1 MVKKIAI
8 GAGILV
14 LALTALLVGRTLM
27 ITPLDRA
34 DSAPVA
40 DAAFDASRMSGRL
53 AEAVRFRTISWGEGA
68 SAEDTEASRKAFV
81 AFREWIATT
90 YPAFSKAAKLEVV
103 GGYSLLFTWRGTDP
117 ALKPALFMSHMDVV
131 PVAPGSETQWKHP
144 PFEGVIAEDHVWG
157 RGTLDTKAGIIGQ
170 LEAAEALAARGISP
184 KRTLMFSFGH
194 DEELGGTAGNAETAS
209 LLKSRKVEL
218 EFVNDEGGAITNG
231 VVPGVEQPVALI
243 GVAEKGFLS
252 LQLKALSPG
261 GHSSLPVP
269 VAETAIGRLANALRK
284 IEDTPFESRIDG
296 IAREFLT
303 QLMPAM
309 KFLPRLTIANL
320 WLFEPLVIRSMNAS
334 PGSAASIHTTIA
346 PTIIKGGMKENV
358 LPPNATLVINF
369 RIHPRDTT
377 VSVEKHIREAIDDEQ
392 VEVSVYNP
400 GRNASPVS
408 DMTGPQYALLKSV
421 LEKVKP
427 GVIVAPNLV
436 SGGTDAKHFQPL
448 TRNVF
453 RIVPIELTADDLKGF
468 HGTNERVPVSSLP
481 LVASFYMEL
490 FQRLDEPLATAAT
503 DQRLQ

>member
-1 MVKKIAI
+1 MVKKLAI
-8 GAGILV
+8 GAAAIV
-14 LALTALLVGRTLM
+14 LALVGLLVGRTM
-27 ITPLDRA
+27 MVQPLET
-34 DSAPVA
+34 SGGAPVL
-40 DAAFDASRMSGRL
+40 DAAFDAKLMSGRL

-68 SAEDTEASRKAFV
+68 STEDIEASQKAFV
-81 AFREWIATT
+81 AFREWIAMT
-90 YPAFSKAAKLEVV
+90 YPAFSKVAKLEVV
-103 GGYSLLFTWRGTDP
+103 GGYSLLFTWEGSDP
-117 ALKPALFMSHMDVV
+117 SLKPALFMSHMDVV
-131 PVAPGSETQWKHP
+131 PVAPGSEAQWKHA
-144 PFEGVIAEDHVWG
+144 PFDGVVAEDHVWG

-170 LEAAEALAARGISP
+170 LEAAEALAASGAQP

-194 DEELGGTAGNAETAS
+194 DEELGGLKGNAETAA
-209 LLKSRKVEL
+209 LLKSRNIEL
-218 EFVNDEGGAITNG
+218 EFVNDEGGAITKG

-269 VAETAIGRLANALRK
+269 VSETAIGRLANALRK
-284 IEDTPFESRIDG
+284 IEGAPFESRIDG
-296 IAREFLT
+296 ISREFLT

-309 KFLPRLTIANL
+309 KFMPRLTIANL
-320 WLFEPLVIRSMNAS
+320 WLFEPLVIRSMNAT

-358 LPPNATLVINF
+358 LPPDATLVINF

-377 VSVEKHIREAIDDEQ
+377 HSVEEHIRDVVDDEQ
-392 VEVSVYNP
+392 VEITVYNP
-400 GRNASPVS
+400 GRDASPVS
-408 DMTGPQYALLKSV
+408 DMAGPQYALLKSV

-481 LVASFYMEL
+481 LVASFYLEL
-490 FQRLDEPLATAAT
+490 FRRLDQPLAKPAG
-503 DQRLQ
+503 